1 VNNAS
6 DNWPYHFVITYTE
19 DEIRASRNAAA
30 GRHARGRQG
39 MTFYGLAF
47 ASILA
52 IGLVVLGAFKLGLI
66 APMAVQPVL
75 MTAFAAFTAG
85 VVGYYLF
92 IRQYFRSTMRAQDGW
107 QKRTWNCSFDDA
119 GTRYASDTIELRLA
133 WRVLDAVDV
142 LGRMV
147 LLRYGRGHVAIP
159 SRVFS
164 SDAAR
169 AAFVT
174 TARERIK
181 AAADQA
187 S

>member
-19 DEIRASRNAAA
+19 DEIRASRNATA
-30 GRHARGRQG
+30 GRHARSQQG

-75 MTAFAAFTAG
+75 ITAFAAFTAG
-85 VVGYYLF
+85 AVGYYLF
-92 IRQYFRSTMRAQDGW
+92 IRQYFRSIMRTQDGW

-119 GTRYASDTIELRLA
+119 GIRYASDTIELRLA
-133 WRVLDAVDV
+133 WRVFDAVDDF
-142 LGRMV
+142 GRMV
-147 LLRYGRGHVAIP
+147 LLRYGGGGTLP
-159 SRVFS
+159 FP
-164 SDAAR
+164 R
-169 AAFVT
+169 AYSQTMPHAQ
-174 TARERIK
+174 RL
-181 AAADQA
+181 
-187 S
+187 